1 MQRMKG
7 QQTFPL
13 DFRWGTA
20 SSSHQV
26 EGNNC
31 NNQWSR
37 YEQQP
42 GAIAQGHRSGIACN
56 WWENAEADFDR
67 MAALGLNSHRL
78 SLEWSRIEPRP
89 GEIDRSALQRYRAI
103 LEALHQRDIEPW
115 VALHHFTNP
124 LWLED
129 AGGWENPQVVE
140 RFTAYAKTVVEHLG
154 DLCQHWLTINEPMI
168 YLGQGWLAGA
178 WPPHRTNPLLAIR
191 VYRHLLYA
199 HAGAFHAIH
208 HASPAAQVSVAKVM
222 RHFDPARANHPGDH
236 IAARLRRYL
245 FEELWFA
252 ATLYGRL
259 LPPLGIG
266 QVDSTLAKT
275 LDFIG
280 INYYARYQVT
290 FSPNPTRFFGKEGY
304 TLGRELSD
312 ASSRGPYSQFD
323 PDGLELICRRVQG
336 YGKPIYITENG
347 LPDAD
352 DDQRP
357 RWLLAHLAAV
367 QRAIN
372 AGCDIRGYF
381 HWTFLDNFEW
391 NDGWTMHF
399 GLIGMDP
406 TTQIRSPRPSAA
418 LYGQVSRANQLPSE
432 LLERYGITSS
442 GE

>member
-1 MQRMKG
+1 M
-7 QQTFPL
+7 
-13 DFRWGTA
+13 A
-20 SSSHQV
+20 STITPATKSH
-26 EGNNC
+26 
-31 NNQWSR
+31 
-37 YEQQP
+37 
-42 GAIAQGHRSGIACN
+42 
-56 WWENAEADFDR
+56 
-67 MAALGLNSHRL
+67 
-78 SLEWSRIEPRP
+78 
-89 GEIDRSALQRYRAI
+89 
-103 LEALHQRDIEPW
+103 
-115 VALHHFTNP
+115 
-124 LWLED
+124 
-129 AGGWENPQVVE
+129 
-140 RFTAYAKTVVEHLG
+140 
-154 DLCQHWLTINEPMI
+154 
-168 YLGQGWLAGA
+168 
-178 WPPHRTNPLLAIR
+178 
-191 VYRHLLYA
+191 
-199 HAGAFHAIH
+199 FH
-208 HASPAAQVSVAKVM
+208 
-222 RHFDPARANHPGDH
+222 
-236 IAARLRRYL
+236 
-245 FEELWFA
+245 
-252 ATLYGRL
+252 
-259 LPPLGIG
+259 
-266 QVDSTLAKT
+266 
-275 LDFIG
+275 
-280 INYYARYQVT
+280 
-290 FSPNPTRFFGKEGY
+290 PTRFFGKEGY

>member
-103 LEALHQRDIEPW
+103 LEALHQRAIEPW

-168 YLGQGWLAGA
+168 
-178 WPPHRTNPLLAIR
+178 
-191 VYRHLLYA
+191 
-199 HAGAFHAIH
+199 
-208 HASPAAQVSVAKVM
+208 
-222 RHFDPARANHPGDH
+222 
-236 IAARLRRYL
+236 
-245 FEELWFA
+245 
-252 ATLYGRL
+252 
-259 LPPLGIG
+259 
-266 QVDSTLAKT
+266 
-275 LDFIG
+275 
-280 INYYARYQVT
+280 
-290 FSPNPTRFFGKEGY
+290 
-304 TLGRELSD
+304 
-312 ASSRGPYSQFD
+312 
-323 PDGLELICRRVQG
+323 
-336 YGKPIYITENG
+336 
-347 LPDAD
+347 
-352 DDQRP
+352 
-357 RWLLAHLAAV
+357 
-367 QRAIN
+367 
-372 AGCDIRGYF
+372 
-381 HWTFLDNFEW
+381 
-391 NDGWTMHF
+391 
-399 GLIGMDP
+399 
-406 TTQIRSPRPSAA
+406 
-418 LYGQVSRANQLPSE
+418 
-432 LLERYGITSS
+432 
-442 GE
+442 